1 MKDDKS
7 LILERLESV
16 RKYYEKFEDM
26 LDDLPFFVP
35 KSTKKMLKKYL
46 GQDKELEALMES
58 ISTQRPP
65 RLLIAGDRGVGK
77 SALVNALCR
86 ARIVETSPYLT
97 ETEVA
102 SDIADTSTYASE
114 AKHYNEKSVNSSVRR
129 SSSRY
134 GNDEVNDID
143 IYACKRGDETEI
155 EIFET
160 STYKTDEKITQII
173 SFKPDAAIL
182 LLDSSRDVDIH
193 SQLEFFEDLK
203 KKIESSG
210 GNKLPLIVAIT
221 KVDEASDQT
230 YEELVSEGEI
240 GKKIA
245 LSIDIDRNQLR
256 ESLSRYRGAILAHGS
271 VVDEIVA
278 LSSLNLYN
286 FDELRRIIEDV
297 MVDPN
302 AQMGFRMT
310 FRLSEVLSGVSNRLV
325 KLFSGMA
332 AVIALTP
339 IPVADLY
346 VLLILQGLMVA
357 LIARLSGRDVNLKTG
372 IEFIL
377 SLGGVTLAGFGL
389 RTVAQQAAKFANFLP
404 FAGSAISSTIAA
416 TGTNAIGKAAVAHFI
431 SDLPLRKTKSL
442 FKALSKSSK

>member
-1 MKDDKS
+1 MKDDKT

-26 LDDLPFFVP
+26 LDDLPFFIP

-86 ARIVETSPYLT
+86 ARIVETSPYGG
-97 ETEVA
+97 ENV
-102 SDIADTSTYASE
+102 DR
-114 AKHYNEKSVNSSVRR
+114 V
-129 SSSRY
+129 
-134 GNDEVNDID
+134 VNDID
-143 IYACKRGDETEI
+143 INACKRGDETEI

-160 STYKTDEKITQII
+160 STYKTAEKITQII
-173 SFKPDAAIL
+173 NFKPDAAIL

-203 KKIESSG
+203 KKIKGSG

-230 YEELVSEGEI
+230 YEELVDEGEM

-245 LSIDIDRNQLR
+245 LSVDIDRNQLR
-256 ESLSRYRGAILAHGS
+256 ESLSKYRGTILAHGNI
-271 VVDEIVA
+271 VDEIVA
-278 LSSLNLYN
+278 VSSLNLYN

>member
-1 MKDDKS
+1 MKDDKT
-7 LILERLESV
+7 LILDRLESV

-26 LDDLPFFVP
+26 LDDLPFFIP

-86 ARIVETSPYLT
+86 ARIVETSPYGG
-97 ETEVA
+97 ENV
-102 SDIADTSTYASE
+102 DR
-114 AKHYNEKSVNSSVRR
+114 V
-129 SSSRY
+129 
-134 GNDEVNDID
+134 VNDID

-160 STYKTDEKITQII
+160 STYKTAEKITQII
-173 SFKPDAAIL
+173 NFKPDAAIL

-203 KKIESSG
+203 KKIEGSG

-230 YEELVSEGEI
+230 YEELVDEGEM

-256 ESLSRYRGAILAHGS
+256 ESLSKYRGTILAHGN

-297 MVDPN
+297 MIDPN

>member
-1 MKDDKS
+1 MKDDKA

-114 AKHYNEKSVNSSVRR
+114 AKHYNEKSVNSSMRR
-129 SSSRY
+129 SSSIY
-134 GNDEVNDID
+134 GNNEVNDID
-143 IYACKRGDETEI
+143 IYACKRGEETEI

>member
-1 MKDDKS
+1 MKDDKG
-7 LILERLESV
+7 LIIERLENV

-86 ARIVETSPYLT
+86 ARIVETTPYGG
-97 ETEVA
+97 EDV
-102 SDIADTSTYASE
+102 DR
-114 AKHYNEKSVNSSVRR
+114 V
-129 SSSRY
+129 
-134 GNDEVNDID
+134 VNDID

-173 SFKPDAAIL
+173 NFKPDAAVL

-245 LSIDIDRNQLR
+245 LSVDVDRNQLR
-256 ESLSRYRGAILAHGS
+256 ESLSRYRGAILAHGN

-442 FKALSKSSK
+442 FKALNKSSK

>member
-1 MKDDKS
+1 MKDDKT

-26 LDDLPFFVP
+26 LDDLPFFIP

-86 ARIVETSPYLT
+86 ARIVETSPYGG
-97 ETEVA
+97 ENV
-102 SDIADTSTYASE
+102 DR
-114 AKHYNEKSVNSSVRR
+114 V
-129 SSSRY
+129 
-134 GNDEVNDID
+134 VNDID

-160 STYKTDEKITQII
+160 STYKTAEKITQII
-173 SFKPDAAIL
+173 NFKPDAAIL

-203 KKIESSG
+203 KKIEGSG

-230 YEELVSEGEI
+230 YEELVDEGEM

-245 LSIDIDRNQLR
+245 LSVDIDRNQLR
-256 ESLSRYRGAILAHGS
+256 ESLSKYRGTILAHGNI
-271 VVDEIVA
+271 VDEIVA
-278 LSSLNLYN
+278 VSSLNLYN

-372 IEFIL
+372 IVFIL

>member
-1 MKDDKS
+1 MKDDKT

-26 LDDLPFFVP
+26 LDDLPFFIP

-46 GQDKELEALMES
+46 GQDKELKALMES

-86 ARIVETSPYLT
+86 ARIVETSPYGG
-97 ETEVA
+97 ENV
-102 SDIADTSTYASE
+102 DR
-114 AKHYNEKSVNSSVRR
+114 V
-129 SSSRY
+129 
-134 GNDEVNDID
+134 VNDID

-160 STYKTDEKITQII
+160 STYKTAEKITQII
-173 SFKPDAAIL
+173 NFKPDAAIL

-203 KKIESSG
+203 KKIEGSG

-230 YEELVSEGEI
+230 YEELVDEGEM

-256 ESLSRYRGAILAHGS
+256 ESLSKYRGTILAHGN

-297 MVDPN
+297 MIDPN

>member
-7 LILERLESV
+7 LIIERLENV

-86 ARIVETSPYLT
+86 ARIVETTPYGG
-97 ETEVA
+97 EDV
-102 SDIADTSTYASE
+102 DR
-114 AKHYNEKSVNSSVRR
+114 V
-129 SSSRY
+129 
-134 GNDEVNDID
+134 VNDID

-173 SFKPDAAIL
+173 NFKPDAAVL

-203 KKIESSG
+203 KKIEASG

-245 LSIDIDRNQLR
+245 LSVDVDRNQLR
-256 ESLSRYRGAILAHGS
+256 ESLSRYRGAILAHGN

-286 FDELRRIIEDV
+286 FDDLRRIIEDV

-442 FKALSKSSK
+442 FKALNKSSK

>member
-1 MKDDKS
+1 MKDDKT

-16 RKYYEKFEDM
+16 RKYYEKFEDL
-26 LDDLPFFVP
+26 LDDLPFFIP

-86 ARIVETSPYLT
+86 ARIVETTPYGG
-97 ETEVA
+97 EDV
-102 SDIADTSTYASE
+102 D
-114 AKHYNEKSVNSSVRR
+114 R

-134 GNDEVNDID
+134 GNNEVNDID

-160 STYKTDEKITQII
+160 STYRTDEKITQII
-173 SFKPDAAIL
+173 NFKPDAAIL

-203 KKIESSG
+203 KKIEASD

-230 YEELVSEGEI
+230 YEELVDEGEM

-256 ESLSRYRGAILAHGS
+256 ESLSKYRGTILAHGN

>member
-1 MKDDKS
+1 MKDDKT

-26 LDDLPFFVP
+26 LDDLPFFFF

-86 ARIVETSPYLT
+86 ARIVETSPYGG
-97 ETEVA
+97 ENV
-102 SDIADTSTYASE
+102 DR
-114 AKHYNEKSVNSSVRR
+114 V
-129 SSSRY
+129 
-134 GNDEVNDID
+134 VNDID

-160 STYKTDEKITQII
+160 STYKTAEKITQII
-173 SFKPDAAIL
+173 NFKPDAAIL

-203 KKIESSG
+203 KKIKGSG

-230 YEELVSEGEI
+230 YEELVDEGEM

-245 LSIDIDRNQLR
+245 LSVDIDRNQLR
-256 ESLSRYRGAILAHGS
+256 ESLSKYRGTILAHGNI
-271 VVDEIVA
+271 VDEIVA
-278 LSSLNLYN
+278 VSSLNLYN

>member
-1 MKDDKS
+1 MKDDKG
-7 LILERLESV
+7 LIIERLENV

-86 ARIVETSPYLT
+86 ARIVETTPYGG
-97 ETEVA
+97 EDV
-102 SDIADTSTYASE
+102 DR
-114 AKHYNEKSVNSSVRR
+114 V
-129 SSSRY
+129 
-134 GNDEVNDID
+134 VNDID

-173 SFKPDAAIL
+173 NFKPDAAVL

-203 KKIESSG
+203 KKIEASG

-230 YEELVSEGEI
+230 YEELISEGEI

-245 LSIDIDRNQLR
+245 LSVDVDRNQLR
-256 ESLSRYRGAILAHGS
+256 ESLSRYRGSILAHGN

-389 RTVAQQAAKFANFLP
+389 RTVAQQAAKFTNFLP

-442 FKALSKSSK
+442 FKALNKSSK

>member
-86 ARIVETSPYLT
+86 ARIVETSPYCG
-97 ETEVA
+97 EDV
-102 SDIADTSTYASE
+102 DR
-114 AKHYNEKSVNSSVRR
+114 SV
-129 SSSRY
+129 Y
-134 GNDEVNDID
+134 GNNKVNDID

-160 STYKTDEKITQII
+160 STYKTAEKITQII
-173 SFKPDAAIL
+173 NFKPDAAIL

-203 KKIESSG
+203 KKIEGSG

-230 YEELVSEGEI
+230 YEELVDEGEM

-256 ESLSRYRGAILAHGS
+256 ESLSKYRGTILAHGN

-297 MVDPN
+297 MIDPN

>member
-1 MKDDKS
+1 MKDDKT

-26 LDDLPFFVP
+26 LDDLPFFIP

-86 ARIVETSPYLT
+86 ARIVETSPYGG
-97 ETEVA
+97 ENV
-102 SDIADTSTYASE
+102 DR
-114 AKHYNEKSVNSSVRR
+114 V
-129 SSSRY
+129 
-134 GNDEVNDID
+134 VNDID

-160 STYKTDEKITQII
+160 STYKTAEKITQII
-173 SFKPDAAIL
+173 NFKPDAAIL

-203 KKIESSG
+203 KKIEGSG

-230 YEELVSEGEI
+230 YEELVDEGEM

-245 LSIDIDRNQLR
+245 LSVDIDRNQLR
-256 ESLSRYRGAILAHGS
+256 ESLSKYRGTILAHGNI
-271 VVDEIVA
+271 VDEIVA
-278 LSSLNLYN
+278 VSSLNLYN

>member
-1 MKDDKS
+1 MKDDKN
-7 LILERLESV
+7 LIIERLENV

-86 ARIVETSPYLT
+86 ARIVETSPYGGDD
-97 ETEVA
+97 V
-102 SDIADTSTYASE
+102 D
-114 AKHYNEKSVNSSVRR
+114 R

-134 GNDEVNDID
+134 GNNEVNDID

-160 STYKTDEKITQII
+160 STYKTAEKITQII
-173 SFKPDAAIL
+173 NFKPDAAVL

-203 KKIESSG
+203 KKIEASG

-245 LSIDIDRNQLR
+245 LSIDVDRNQLR
-256 ESLSRYRGAILAHGS
+256 ESLSRYRGAILAHGN

-442 FKALSKSSK
+442 FKALNKSSK

>member
-1 MKDDKS
+1 M
-7 LILERLESV
+7 
-16 RKYYEKFEDM
+16 
-26 LDDLPFFVP
+26 
-35 KSTKKMLKKYL
+35 KKYL

-86 ARIVETSPYLT
+86 ARIVETSPFGG
-97 ETEVA
+97 ENV
-102 SDIADTSTYASE
+102 DR
-114 AKHYNEKSVNSSVRR
+114 V
-129 SSSRY
+129 
-134 GNDEVNDID
+134 VNDID

-160 STYKTDEKITQII
+160 STYKTAEKITQII
-173 SFKPDAAIL
+173 NFKPDAAIL

-203 KKIESSG
+203 KKIEGSG

-230 YEELVSEGEI
+230 YEELVDEGEM

-245 LSIDIDRNQLR
+245 LSVDIDRNQLR
-256 ESLSRYRGAILAHGS
+256 ESLSKYRGTILAHGNI
-271 VVDEIVA
+271 VDEIVA
-278 LSSLNLYN
+278 VSSLNLYN

>member
-1 MKDDKS
+1 MKDDKT

-26 LDDLPFFVP
+26 LDDLPFFIP

-86 ARIVETSPYLT
+86 ARIVETSPYGG
-97 ETEVA
+97 ENV
-102 SDIADTSTYASE
+102 DR
-114 AKHYNEKSVNSSVRR
+114 V
-129 SSSRY
+129 
-134 GNDEVNDID
+134 VNDID

-160 STYKTDEKITQII
+160 STYKTAEKITQII
-173 SFKPDAAIL
+173 NFKPDAAIL

-203 KKIESSG
+203 KKIEGSG

-230 YEELVSEGEI
+230 YEELIDEGEM

-245 LSIDIDRNQLR
+245 LSVDIDRNQLR
-256 ESLSRYRGAILAHGS
+256 ESLSKYRGTILAHGNI
-271 VVDEIVA
+271 VDEIVA
-278 LSSLNLYN
+278 VSSLNLYN

>member
-1 MKDDKS
+1 MKDDKT

-26 LDDLPFFVP
+26 LDDLPFFIP

-46 GQDKELEALMES
+46 GQDKDLEALMES

-77 SALVNALCR
+77 SALVNELCR
-86 ARIVETSPYLT
+86 ARIVETSPYGG
-97 ETEVA
+97 ENV
-102 SDIADTSTYASE
+102 DR
-114 AKHYNEKSVNSSVRR
+114 V
-129 SSSRY
+129 
-134 GNDEVNDID
+134 VNDID

-160 STYKTDEKITQII
+160 STYKTAEKITQII
-173 SFKPDAAIL
+173 NFKPDAAIL

-203 KKIESSG
+203 KKIEGSG

-230 YEELVSEGEI
+230 YEELVDEGEM

-245 LSIDIDRNQLR
+245 LSVDIDRNQLR
-256 ESLSRYRGAILAHGS
+256 ESLSKYRGTILAHGNI
-271 VVDEIVA
+271 VDEIVA
-278 LSSLNLYN
+278 VSSLNLYN

>member
-1 MKDDKS
+1 MKDDKN
-7 LILERLESV
+7 LIIERLENV

-86 ARIVETSPYLT
+86 ARIVETTPYGG
-97 ETEVA
+97 EDV
-102 SDIADTSTYASE
+102 DR
-114 AKHYNEKSVNSSVRR
+114 V
-129 SSSRY
+129 
-134 GNDEVNDID
+134 VNDID

-160 STYKTDEKITQII
+160 STYKTAEKITQII
-173 SFKPDAAIL
+173 NFKPDAAVL

-245 LSIDIDRNQLR
+245 LSVDVDRNQLR
-256 ESLSRYRGAILAHGS
+256 ESLSRYRGAILAHGN

-442 FKALSKSSK
+442 FKALNKSSK

>member
-1 MKDDKS
+1 M
-7 LILERLESV
+7 
-16 RKYYEKFEDM
+16 
-26 LDDLPFFVP
+26 
-35 KSTKKMLKKYL
+35 
-46 GQDKELEALMES
+46 
-58 ISTQRPP
+58 
-65 RLLIAGDRGVGK
+65 
-77 SALVNALCR
+77 
-86 ARIVETSPYLT
+86 
-97 ETEVA
+97 
-102 SDIADTSTYASE
+102 
-114 AKHYNEKSVNSSVRR
+114 
-129 SSSRY
+129 
-134 GNDEVNDID
+134 
-143 IYACKRGDETEI
+143 
-155 EIFET
+155 
-160 STYKTDEKITQII
+160 
-173 SFKPDAAIL
+173 
-182 LLDSSRDVDIH
+182 LLDSSRNVDIH
-193 SQLEFFEDLK
+193 SQLVFFEDLK
-203 KKIESSG
+203 KEIEKNG
-210 GNKLPLIVAIT
+210 TNKLPLIVAIT
-221 KVDEASDQT
+221 KIDEASDQT

-240 GKKIA
+240 GRKIA

-256 ESLSRYRGAILAHGS
+256 ESLSRYRGAILSHGN
-271 VVDEIVA
+271 VVDEIVV

-286 FDELRRIIEDV
+286 FDELRRIIEDL

-310 FRLSEVLSGVSNRLV
+310 FRLSEVLSGVANRLV

-416 TGTNAIGKAAVAHFI
+416 TGTNAIGKAAIAHFI
-431 SDLPLRKTKSL
+431 SDLPLRKTRSL
-442 FKALSKSSK
+442 FKALNKSSK

>member
-1 MKDDKS
+1 MGIITNNRIILYYTTKMFKEKRMKDDKG
-7 LILERLESV
+7 LIIERLENV

-86 ARIVETSPYLT
+86 ARVVETTPYGG
-97 ETEVA
+97 EDV
-102 SDIADTSTYASE
+102 DR
-114 AKHYNEKSVNSSVRR
+114 V
-129 SSSRY
+129 
-134 GNDEVNDID
+134 VNDID

-160 STYKTDEKITQII
+160 STYKTAEKITQII
-173 SFKPDAAIL
+173 NFKPDAAIL

-245 LSIDIDRNQLR
+245 LSVDVDRNQLR
-256 ESLSRYRGAILAHGS
+256 ESLSRYRGAILAHGN

-286 FDELRRIIEDV
+286 FDDLRRIIEDV

-442 FKALSKSSK
+442 FKALNKSSK

>member
-1 MKDDKS
+1 MKDDKG
-7 LILERLESV
+7 LIIERLENV

-35 KSTKKMLKKYL
+35 KSSKKMLKKYL

-86 ARIVETSPYLT
+86 ARIVETTPYGG
-97 ETEVA
+97 EDV
-102 SDIADTSTYASE
+102 DR
-114 AKHYNEKSVNSSVRR
+114 V
-129 SSSRY
+129 
-134 GNDEVNDID
+134 VNDID

-160 STYKTDEKITQII
+160 STYNTDEKITQII
-173 SFKPDAAIL
+173 NFKPDAAVL

-245 LSIDIDRNQLR
+245 LSVDVDRNQLR
-256 ESLSRYRGAILAHGS
+256 ESLSRYRGAILAHGN

-442 FKALSKSSK
+442 FKALNKSSK

>member
-1 MKDDKS
+1 MKDDKT

-26 LDDLPFFVP
+26 LDDLPFFIP

-86 ARIVETSPYLT
+86 ARIVETSPYGG
-97 ETEVA
+97 ENV
-102 SDIADTSTYASE
+102 DR
-114 AKHYNEKSVNSSVRR
+114 V
-129 SSSRY
+129 
-134 GNDEVNDID
+134 VNDID

-160 STYKTDEKITQII
+160 STYKTAEKITQII
-173 SFKPDAAIL
+173 NFKPDAAIL

-203 KKIESSG
+203 KKIEGSG

-230 YEELVSEGEI
+230 YEELVDEGEM

-245 LSIDIDRNQLR
+245 LSVDIDRNQLR
-256 ESLSRYRGAILAHGS
+256 ESLSKYRGTILAHGNI
-271 VVDEIVA
+271 VDEIVA
-278 LSSLNLYN
+278 VSSLNLYN

-297 MVDPN
+297 MVVPN

>member
-7 LILERLESV
+7 LIIERLENV

-86 ARIVETSPYLT
+86 ARIVETTPYGG
-97 ETEVA
+97 EDV
-102 SDIADTSTYASE
+102 DR
-114 AKHYNEKSVNSSVRR
+114 V
-129 SSSRY
+129 
-134 GNDEVNDID
+134 VNDID

-160 STYKTDEKITQII
+160 STYKTAEKITQII
-173 SFKPDAAIL
+173 NFKPDAAIL

-245 LSIDIDRNQLR
+245 LSVDVDRNQLR
-256 ESLSRYRGAILAHGS
+256 ESLSRYRGAILAHGN

-442 FKALSKSSK
+442 FKALNKSSK

>member
-7 LILERLESV
+7 LIIERLENV

-77 SALVNALCR
+77 SALVIALCR
-86 ARIVETSPYLT
+86 ARIVETTPYGG
-97 ETEVA
+97 EDV
-102 SDIADTSTYASE
+102 DR
-114 AKHYNEKSVNSSVRR
+114 V
-129 SSSRY
+129 
-134 GNDEVNDID
+134 VNDID

-160 STYKTDEKITQII
+160 STYKTAEKITQII
-173 SFKPDAAIL
+173 NFKPDAAIL
-182 LLDSSRDVDIH
+182 LLDSSIDVDIH

-245 LSIDIDRNQLR
+245 LSVDVDRNQLR
-256 ESLSRYRGAILAHGS
+256 ESLSRYRGAILAHGN

-310 FRLSEVLSGVSNRLV
+310 FRLSEVLSGVSIRLV

-442 FKALSKSSK
+442 FKALNKSSK

>member
-1 MKDDKS
+1 MKDDKT

-26 LDDLPFFVP
+26 LEDLPFFIP

-86 ARIVETSPYLT
+86 ARIVETSPYGG
-97 ETEVA
+97 ENV
-102 SDIADTSTYASE
+102 DR
-114 AKHYNEKSVNSSVRR
+114 V
-129 SSSRY
+129 
-134 GNDEVNDID
+134 VNDID

-160 STYKTDEKITQII
+160 STYKTAEKITQII
-173 SFKPDAAIL
+173 NFKPDAAIL

-203 KKIESSG
+203 KKIEGSG

-230 YEELVSEGEI
+230 YEELVDEGEM

-245 LSIDIDRNQLR
+245 LSVDIDRNQLR
-256 ESLSRYRGAILAHGS
+256 ESLSKYRGTILAHGN

-297 MVDPN
+297 MIDPN

>member
-1 MKDDKS
+1 MKDDKG
-7 LILERLESV
+7 LIIERLENV

-86 ARIVETSPYLT
+86 ARIVETTPYGG
-97 ETEVA
+97 EDV
-102 SDIADTSTYASE
+102 DR
-114 AKHYNEKSVNSSVRR
+114 V
-129 SSSRY
+129 
-134 GNDEVNDID
+134 VNDID

-173 SFKPDAAIL
+173 NFKPDAAVL

-203 KKIESSG
+203 KKIEASG

-245 LSIDIDRNQLR
+245 LSVDVDRNQLR
-256 ESLSRYRGAILAHGS
+256 ESLSRYRGSILAHGN

-442 FKALSKSSK
+442 FKALNKSSK

>member
-1 MKDDKS
+1 MKDDKT

-26 LDDLPFFVP
+26 LDDLPFFIP

-86 ARIVETSPYLT
+86 ARIVETSPYGG
-97 ETEVA
+97 ENV
-102 SDIADTSTYASE
+102 DR
-114 AKHYNEKSVNSSVRR
+114 V
-129 SSSRY
+129 
-134 GNDEVNDID
+134 VNDID

-160 STYKTDEKITQII
+160 STYKTAEKITQII
-173 SFKPDAAIL
+173 NFKPDAAIL

-203 KKIESSG
+203 KKIEGSG

-230 YEELVSEGEI
+230 YEELVDEGEM

-245 LSIDIDRNQLR
+245 LSVDIDRNQLR
-256 ESLSRYRGAILAHGS
+256 ESLSKYRGTILAHGN

-278 LSSLNLYN
+278 VSSLNLYN

>member
-1 MKDDKS
+1 MKDDKA
-7 LILERLESV
+7 LIIERLENV

-86 ARIVETSPYLT
+86 ARIVETTPYGG
-97 ETEVA
+97 EDV
-102 SDIADTSTYASE
+102 DR
-114 AKHYNEKSVNSSVRR
+114 V
-129 SSSRY
+129 
-134 GNDEVNDID
+134 VNDID

-160 STYKTDEKITQII
+160 STYKTAEKITQII
-173 SFKPDAAIL
+173 NFKPDAAVL

-245 LSIDIDRNQLR
+245 LSVDVDRNQLR
-256 ESLSRYRGAILAHGS
+256 ESLSRYRGAILAHGN

-286 FDELRRIIEDV
+286 FDDLRRIIEDV

-325 KLFSGMA
+325 KLFPGMA

-442 FKALSKSSK
+442 FKALNKSSK

>member
-1 MKDDKS
+1 MKDDKT

-26 LDDLPFFVP
+26 LDDLPFFIP

-86 ARIVETSPYLT
+86 ARIVETSPYGG
-97 ETEVA
+97 ENV
-102 SDIADTSTYASE
+102 DR
-114 AKHYNEKSVNSSVRR
+114 V
-129 SSSRY
+129 
-134 GNDEVNDID
+134 VNDID

-160 STYKTDEKITQII
+160 STYKTAEKITQII
-173 SFKPDAAIL
+173 NFKPDAAIL

-203 KKIESSG
+203 KKIEGSG

-230 YEELVSEGEI
+230 YEELVDEGEM

-256 ESLSRYRGAILAHGS
+256 ESLSKYRGIILAHGN

-278 LSSLNLYN
+278 VSSLNLYN

>member
-1 MKDDKS
+1 MKDDKT

-26 LDDLPFFVP
+26 LDDLPFFIP

-86 ARIVETSPYLT
+86 ARIVETSPY
-97 ETEVA
+97 
-102 SDIADTSTYASE
+102 
-114 AKHYNEKSVNSSVRR
+114 
-129 SSSRY
+129 
-134 GNDEVNDID
+134 GDENVDRVVNDID
-143 IYACKRGDETEI
+143 IYACKHGDETEI

-160 STYKTDEKITQII
+160 STYKTAGKFTQII
-173 SFKPDAAIL
+173 NFKPDAAIL

-203 KKIESSG
+203 KKIEGSG

-230 YEELVSEGEI
+230 YEELVDEGEM

-256 ESLSRYRGAILAHGS
+256 ESLSKYRGTILAHGNI
-271 VVDEIVA
+271 VDEIVA
-278 LSSLNLYN
+278 VSSLNLYN

>member
-1 MKDDKS
+1 MKDDKT

-26 LDDLPFFVP
+26 LDDLPFFIP

-86 ARIVETSPYLT
+86 ARIVETSPYGG
-97 ETEVA
+97 ENV
-102 SDIADTSTYASE
+102 DR
-114 AKHYNEKSVNSSVRR
+114 V
-129 SSSRY
+129 
-134 GNDEVNDID
+134 VNDID

-160 STYKTDEKITQII
+160 STYKTAEKITQII
-173 SFKPDAAIL
+173 NFKPDAAIL

-203 KKIESSG
+203 KKIKGSG

-230 YEELVSEGEI
+230 YEELVDEGEM

-245 LSIDIDRNQLR
+245 LSVDIDRNQLR
-256 ESLSRYRGAILAHGS
+256 ESLSKYRGTILAHGNI
-271 VVDEIVA
+271 VDEIVA
-278 LSSLNLYN
+278 VSSLNLYN

>member
-1 MKDDKS
+1 MKDDKT

-26 LDDLPFFVP
+26 LDDLPFFIP

-86 ARIVETSPYLT
+86 ARIVETSPYGG
-97 ETEVA
+97 ENV
-102 SDIADTSTYASE
+102 DR
-114 AKHYNEKSVNSSVRR
+114 V
-129 SSSRY
+129 
-134 GNDEVNDID
+134 VNDID

-160 STYKTDEKITQII
+160 STYKTAEKITQII
-173 SFKPDAAIL
+173 NFKPDAAIL

-203 KKIESSG
+203 KKIEGSG

-230 YEELVSEGEI
+230 YEELVDEGEM

-245 LSIDIDRNQLR
+245 LSVDIDRNQLR
-256 ESLSRYRGAILAHGS
+256 KSLSKYRGTILAHGNI
-271 VVDEIVA
+271 VDEIVA
-278 LSSLNLYN
+278 VSSLNLYN

-297 MVDPN
+297 MVVPN

>member
-1 MKDDKS
+1 MKDDKT

-26 LDDLPFFVP
+26 LDDLPFFIP

-86 ARIVETSPYLT
+86 ARIVETYPYGG
-97 ETEVA
+97 ENV
-102 SDIADTSTYASE
+102 DR
-114 AKHYNEKSVNSSVRR
+114 V
-129 SSSRY
+129 
-134 GNDEVNDID
+134 VNDID

-160 STYKTDEKITQII
+160 STYKTAEKITQII
-173 SFKPDAAIL
+173 NFKPDAAIL

-203 KKIESSG
+203 KKIEGSG

-230 YEELVSEGEI
+230 YEELVDEGEM

-245 LSIDIDRNQLR
+245 LSVDIDRNQLR
-256 ESLSRYRGAILAHGS
+256 ESLSKYRGTILAHGNI
-271 VVDEIVA
+271 VDEIVA
-278 LSSLNLYN
+278 VSSLNLYN

>member
-1 MKDDKS
+1 MKDDKG
-7 LILERLESV
+7 LIIERLENV

-86 ARIVETSPYLT
+86 ARIVETTPYGG
-97 ETEVA
+97 EDV
-102 SDIADTSTYASE
+102 DR
-114 AKHYNEKSVNSSVRR
+114 V
-129 SSSRY
+129 
-134 GNDEVNDID
+134 VNDID

-173 SFKPDAAIL
+173 NFKPDAAIL

-203 KKIESSG
+203 KKIEASG

-245 LSIDIDRNQLR
+245 LSVDVDRNQLR
-256 ESLSRYRGAILAHGS
+256 ESLSRYRGAILAHGN

-286 FDELRRIIEDV
+286 FDDLRRIIEDV

-442 FKALSKSSK
+442 FKALNKSSK

>member
-1 MKDDKS
+1 MKDDKT

-26 LDDLPFFVP
+26 LDDLPFFIP

-86 ARIVETSPYLT
+86 ARIVETSPYGG
-97 ETEVA
+97 ENV
-102 SDIADTSTYASE
+102 DR
-114 AKHYNEKSVNSSVRR
+114 V
-129 SSSRY
+129 
-134 GNDEVNDID
+134 VNDID

-160 STYKTDEKITQII
+160 STYKTAEKITQII
-173 SFKPDAAIL
+173 NFKPDAAIL

-203 KKIESSG
+203 KKIEGSG

-230 YEELVSEGEI
+230 YEELVDEGEM

-256 ESLSRYRGAILAHGS
+256 ESLSKYRGTILAHGN

-278 LSSLNLYN
+278 VSSLNLYN

>member
-58 ISTQRPP
+58 INTQRPP

-86 ARIVETSPYLT
+86 ARIVETSPYVA
-97 ETEVA
+97 ETS
-102 SDIADTSTYASE
+102 SDATDTSTYDLDVHE
-114 AKHYNEKSVNSSVRR
+114 YNEKFEGH
-129 SSSRY
+129 SRY
-134 GNDEVNDID
+134 GNNKVNDID

-160 STYKTDEKITQII
+160 STYKTDEKVTQII
-173 SFKPDAAIL
+173 NFKPDAAIL
-182 LLDSSRDVDIH
+182 LLDSSRNVDIH

-203 KKIESSG
+203 KEIKDKSG
-210 GNKLPLIVAIT
+210 DKLPLIVAIT

-230 YEELVSEGEI
+230 YEELVSEGEM
-240 GKKIA
+240 GMKIA
-245 LSIDIDRNQLR
+245 LSIDVDRNQLR
-256 ESLSRYRGAILAHGS
+256 KSLSRYRGAILAHGNI
-271 VVDEIVA
+271 VNEIVA

-286 FDELRRIIEDV
+286 FDELRRIIENV

-442 FKALSKSSK
+442 FKALNKSSK

>member
-1 MKDDKS
+1 MGIITNNRIILYYTTKMFKEKRMKDDKS
-7 LILERLESV
+7 LIIERLENV

-35 KSTKKMLKKYL
+35 KSSKKMLKKYL

-86 ARIVETSPYLT
+86 ARIVETTPYGG
-97 ETEVA
+97 EDV
-102 SDIADTSTYASE
+102 DR
-114 AKHYNEKSVNSSVRR
+114 V
-129 SSSRY
+129 
-134 GNDEVNDID
+134 VNDID

-160 STYKTDEKITQII
+160 STYNTDEKITQII
-173 SFKPDAAIL
+173 NFKPDAAVL

-245 LSIDIDRNQLR
+245 LSVDVDRNQLR
-256 ESLSRYRGAILAHGS
+256 ESLSRYRGAILAHGN

-377 SLGGVTLAGFGL
+377 SLGGVTLAGLGL

-442 FKALSKSSK
+442 FKALNKSSK

>member
-1 MKDDKS
+1 MGIITNNRIILYYTTKMFKEKRMKDDKS
-7 LILERLESV
+7 LIIERLENV

-35 KSTKKMLKKYL
+35 KSSKKMLKKYL

-86 ARIVETSPYLT
+86 ARIVETTPYGG
-97 ETEVA
+97 EDV
-102 SDIADTSTYASE
+102 DR
-114 AKHYNEKSVNSSVRR
+114 V
-129 SSSRY
+129 
-134 GNDEVNDID
+134 VNDID

-160 STYKTDEKITQII
+160 STYKTAEKITQII
-173 SFKPDAAIL
+173 NFKPDAAVL

-245 LSIDIDRNQLR
+245 LSVDVDRNQLR
-256 ESLSRYRGAILAHGS
+256 ESLSRYRGAILAHGN

-442 FKALSKSSK
+442 FKALNKSSK

>member
-7 LILERLESV
+7 LIIERLENV

-26 LDDLPFFVP
+26 LDDFPFFVP

-86 ARIVETSPYLT
+86 ARIVETTPYGG
-97 ETEVA
+97 EDV
-102 SDIADTSTYASE
+102 DR
-114 AKHYNEKSVNSSVRR
+114 V
-129 SSSRY
+129 
-134 GNDEVNDID
+134 VNDID

-160 STYKTDEKITQII
+160 STYKTAEKITQII
-173 SFKPDAAIL
+173 NFKPDAAIL

-245 LSIDIDRNQLR
+245 LSVDVDRNQLR
-256 ESLSRYRGAILAHGS
+256 ESLSRYRGAILAHGN

-442 FKALSKSSK
+442 FKALNKSSK